1 MKQLLSRLNRSTR
14 RRLSLLLY
22 LLLVACLLVGPAP
35 AALAQSSGDEV
46 PIEPGQVESGLVE
59 DTAQVEA
66 VRTEPPGPGTS
77 DPVVTPGLVELTGS
91 AAQPQH
97 PVEPATIER
106 LKPLYLPLLSVATD
120 QVQASA
126 AEAAKPIDMKLLV
139 IAADG
144 KETDYPYIRATLD
157 QLGIPYDVLLAATDA
172 LTPDKLFDGA
182 DHGYYQ
188 GIILVTGGLV
198 YYDSTAGN
206 WPSAL
211 DTTEWNTLWAY
222 EAAFGVRQV
231 TSYTVPG
238 SYPDSYGLSYVG
250 YQDVTNQSLTATF
263 TAAGS
268 QVYADVN
275 TSSPI
280 TLTNTWVYFGT
291 VIDPAVTTPLLVTS
305 QGYPLA
311 SITTYPDGRQN
322 LAITAGNNPNL
333 IHSLQLSYGTI
344 NWLTKGLFV
353 GYRKAWI
360 DTQID
365 DLFIDSDMW
374 DTAAMTDTT
383 GKTYRL
389 SGTDFTKAVFWQ
401 NNVRTKYPLASSL
414 TLEWAYNGEG
424 AVGIFR
430 NDTLTPIVRLNQGQ
444 FSYVNHTYSHLNLDV
459 PTTYQQALTELQK
472 NAQTAA
478 NFRFTRYFKDALVQ
492 PDISGLDNPEFQ
504 RAAVDFGTKY
514 LISDTS
520 RSAWNN
526 PSPNAGFYSTY
537 QPSILIIPRRPSNL
551 FYNLATPAQWVSE
564 YNCYYGPTGT
574 CANGAFRYWSK
585 NLTYAEIL
593 DKESNL
599 WLQYLLKWDL
609 DPLMFHQANLRA
621 YPSTSQY
628 PNAYPGYKSLL
639 GDLIEATLV
648 KYSRVSKLPIQFIT
662 QHNIGVKMA
671 DRMAY
676 NSAGVTATVIPCTSL
691 TLQAANPARIPI
703 TGIAYGAAADH
714 ELYGGQ
720 NISYVSLTAG
730 QSLTIPLP
738 ACN

>member
-1 MKQLLSRLNRSTR
+1 MKHLLGHLRGRSQR
-14 RRLSLLLY
+14 RRAIFCY
-22 LLLVACLLVGPAP
+22 LLLIACLLVGPAP
-35 AALAQSSGDEV
+35 AALAQSPGDDI
-46 PIEPGQVESGLVE
+46 PIEP
-59 DTAQVEA
+59 AQVEEAEQVNA
-66 VRTEPPGPGTS
+66 VRTVPPDPGVS
-77 DPVVTPGLVELTGS
+77 DPVVTPGTVELTGS
-91 AAQPQH
+91 AAQPLH
-97 PVEPATIER
+97 PVDPATIEK
-106 LKPLYLPLLSVATD
+106 LSPLYLPLLSATAGD
-120 QVQASA
+120 LQAGA
-126 AEAAKPIDMKLLV
+126 AQAAKSLDMKLLV

-144 KETDYPYIRATLD
+144 NETDYPYIRATLD
-157 QLGIPYDVLLAATDA
+157 QLGVPYDVLLAATNP
-172 LTPDKLFDGA
+172 LTPEMLSDGA
-182 DHGYYQ
+182 DHGYYE
-188 GIILVTGGLV
+188 GIILVTGGLI
-198 YYDSTAGN
+198 YYDAVAQN

-238 SYPDSYGLSYVG
+238 SYPDSYGLSYLG
-250 YQDVTNQSLTATF
+250 YQDTTNQPLAATF

-268 QVYADVN
+268 QVYADIN
-275 TSSPI
+275 TSNPV
-280 TLTNTWVYFGT
+280 TFTNSWVYFGT
-291 VIDPAVTTPLLVTS
+291 VVDPAVTTPLLVTA
-305 QGYPLA
+305 QGYPIA
-311 SITTYPDGRQN
+311 SITTYPDGRQS
-322 LAITAGNNPNL
+322 LAITAGNNTFL
-333 IHSLQLSYGTI
+333 IHSLQLAYGTV
-344 NWLTKGLFV
+344 NWVTKGLFL

-365 DLFIDSDMW
+365 DLLIDSDIW
-374 DTAAMTDTT
+374 DTVALTDTT
-383 GKTYRL
+383 GFTYRL
-389 SGTDFTKAVFWQ
+389 SGTDFTKAILWQ
-401 NNVRTKYPLASSL
+401 NNVRAKYPLAATF

-424 AVGIFR
+424 AAGVYR
-430 NDTLTPIVRLNQGQ
+430 NDTLTPLVRIYQGQ
-444 FSYVNHTYSHLNLDV
+444 FSYVNHTYSHLSLDV

-478 NFRFTRYFKDALVQ
+478 SFRFTRYFKDALVQ

-504 RAAVDFGTKY
+504 RAAVAFGTKY

-520 RSAWNN
+520 RTAWNN

-537 QPSILIIPRRPSNL
+537 QPSLLIIPRRPSNL

-609 DPLMFHQANLRA
+609 DPMMFHQANLRG
-621 YPSTSQY
+621 YPSTAQY
-628 PNAYPGYKSLL
+628 PNVFPGYRSLL
-639 GDLIEATLV
+639 GDLIEATLA
-648 KYSRVSKLPIQFIT
+648 KYSRLSKLPVQFIT

-676 NSAGVTATVIPCTSL
+676 NAAGVTATVIPCTSL
-691 TLQAANPARIPI
+691 TLQAANRARVPI
-703 TGIAYGAAADH
+703 TGVAYGAAADH
-714 ELYGGQ
+714 EVYGGQ
-720 NISYVSLTAG
+720 DISYVNLAAG
-730 QSLTIPLP
+730 QSVTIPLP